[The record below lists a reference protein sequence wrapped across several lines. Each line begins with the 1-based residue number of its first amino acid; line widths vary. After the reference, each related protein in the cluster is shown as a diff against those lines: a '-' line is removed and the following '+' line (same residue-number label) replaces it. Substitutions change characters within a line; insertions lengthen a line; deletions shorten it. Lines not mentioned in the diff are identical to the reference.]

1 MKVASTSVYKSVL
14 FITFSILLG
23 WFCVSPTAAQAQS
36 GENAVCNSSSPPTGI
51 SCSAAFVDASVG
63 TTGDLCARIYSV
75 INSASY
81 PAMGAVIDARGI
93 NPGGPN
99 TCADTPWWN
108 GTTNLTKPSYILLP
122 SGNITISHVWIMPDR
137 ARIWGEGR
145 GSPSGPTGSGT
156 VLVAKA
162 SFPDSD
168 MIDMGAG
175 ATPTGYSTVPCLS
188 GTSPA
193 YCFGVSIENL
203 MLDGNGQAINGIVN
217 SNSEELSYV
226 NNVNLYTMTGT
237 GLEISGSQAQN
248 SGPYT
253 NITFS
258 PGANAVL
265 GTVCVQISQVGD
277 TRGVH
282 GLTCTGD
289 GTPSAGILLDSNNN
303 SIEDVHFEGFVDG
316 IRVGSNHNANS
327 NILFNITGGSGTG
340 GMTNVIHVYN
350 TNTVND
356 LSIMQV
362 AQGAAGIDTIK
373 DDITS
378 TTLAD
383 ATVGIYALGQSLGG
397 GVTRFT
403 TSPNSVTW
411 GTGSG
416 APTGSCKSGSIF
428 SNTSGTNTTTLYI
441 CVSGGWVA
449 H

>member
-1 MKVASTSVYKSVL
+1 MRVTRTSVHKSAL
-14 FITFSILLG
+14 FVTLGILLG
-23 WFCVSPTAAQAQS
+23 WFSVSPIPAHGQA
-36 GENAVCNSSSPPTGI
+36 GDNAICNSSSPPTGI
-51 SCSAAFVDASVG
+51 SCSAAFIDASVG
-63 TTGDLCARIYSV
+63 TSGDLCARIYS
-75 INSASY
+75 IISSASY
-81 PAMGAVIDARGI
+81 PTTGEVIDARGI

-99 TCADTPWWN
+99 TCANTPWWN

-122 SGNITISHVWIMPDR
+122 SGNITISHTWIMPDR

-145 GSPSGPTGSGT
+145 GSPSGSGT
-156 VLVAKA
+156 ILIAKT

-175 ATPTGYSTVPCLS
+175 TTPTGYSTVPCLS

-217 SNSEELSYV
+217 TSSQDLSYV
-226 NNVNLYTMTGT
+226 NNVNLYTITGT
-237 GLEISGSQAQN
+237 GLEISGAQAQN
-248 SGPYT
+248 SGPFT
-253 NITFS
+253 NVTFS
-258 PGANAVL
+258 PGPNAVA

-282 GLTCTGD
+282 GLTCTAD

-303 SIEDVHFEGFVDG
+303 SLEDIHFEGFVDG

-327 NILFNITGGSGTG
+327 NILFNITGGNGSG

-356 LSIMQV
+356 LTIMAV
-362 AQGAAGIDTIK
+362 GQGATGINTVK

-383 ATVGIYALGQSLGG
+383 ATVGIYALGQALGG

-411 GTGSG
+411 GAGSG
-416 APTGSCKSGSIF
+416 TPTGSCKSGSIF
-428 SNTSGTNTTTLYI
+428 SNTGGTSSTTLYI